1 MGHLHTVASGEI
13 RMNEVGML
21 TLLQNVDKWA
31 KTDFKILR
39 CNKFIDRLEVIKN
52 TSL

>member
-1 MGHLHTVASGEI
+1 
-13 RMNEVGML
+13 MNEVRML

-31 KTDFKILR
+31 KADFKILR